1 MFRKLGFGTGKS
13 KKNPKKKRLSPAAHE
28 QRIGDDGVSVGT
40 TPPPSYQYA
49 MNEYALTGPSAVT
62 RRPSTLPNIDDEGQ
76 IRPSFSMTDA
86 DDDEHEI
93 QEQTHEQEQQN
104 PSKHANL
111 QDETITTSN
120 IRLHE
125 QQQQRQRQSNN
136 GTPTPPSSLPL
147 PSPLPSPSPSLGQT
161 QSRDGILRNSSH
173 KSQSD
178 PYNSYARRRY
188 LSPKV
193 EYFSYDEDDTVT
205 SATFCGNND
214 DDDNSTRGPFMM
226 RQPPGRNLPYE
237 YRGNMDQM
245 MPDATYEEW
254 YGDAYVGGPIRYI
267 YPSGYQSMRPRG
279 GPWKL
284 SIVVCLLFTWLSV
297 FIIGHCSDIYTQNQ
311 NSNSNSN
318 NNNNNNNYYADSYDD
333 DNPDNH
339 VINEK
344 WCGSR
349 LLYWMWVMSMLI
361 TGLASA
367 YCGVIGYIKV
377 RDFAVANTRSQPPG
391 IMTVGDYS
399 LSTYGDNSRVGG
411 GSSSNNKGNSDYY
424 VPIGDAGGSAASSR
438 QRHHQQQQQNVSTSN
453 FKLQQTHPAQYNK
466 TIYQADGTPQFWG
479 NQIYRPNQ
487 AAVHT
492 VSR

>member
-1 MFRKLGFGTGKS
+1 MFKKLGFGSSKS
-13 KKNPKKKRLSPAAHE
+13 KKRPKKKRLSPAAHE
-28 QRIGDDGVSVGT
+28 RIGDDGSSMGSA
-40 TPPPSYQYA
+40 PPPSYQYA
-49 MNEYALTGPSAVT
+49 MNEYALTGPSVET
-62 RRPSTLPNIDDEGQ
+62 RRPATLANIDDEGR
-76 IRPSFSMTDA
+76 ILPSYSMTDVTEGK
-86 DDDEHEI
+86 DED
-93 QEQTHEQEQQN
+93 QQLPLN
-104 PSKHANL
+104 DTNV
-111 QDETITTSN
+111 QDETMTTNN
-120 IRLHE
+120 IRMHEKQQRE
-125 QQQQRQRQSNN
+125 QQQS
-136 GTPTPPSSLPL
+136 PTPSTGRPE
-147 PSPLPSPSPSLGQT
+147 
-161 QSRDGILRNSSH
+161 GILRTSSH
-173 KSQSD
+173 MSQTD
-178 PYNSYARRRY
+178 PYSSYTRRRF
-188 LSPKV
+188 LSPRA

-205 SATFCGNND
+205 TATFGGIND
-214 DDDNSTRGPFMM
+214 DDDNNSRLRQAAGGPGLRGK
-226 RQPPGRNLPYE
+226 GE
-237 YRGNMDQM
+237 QM

-284 SIVVCLLFTWLSV
+284 SIIVCLLFTWLSV
-297 FIIGHCSDIYTQNQ
+297 FVIGHCSDIYNQ
-311 NSNSNSN
+311 QGN
-318 NNNNNNNYYADSYDD
+318 NNGDAKDD
-333 DNPDNH
+333 DDPDNH

-349 LLYWMWVMSMLI
+349 LLYWMWVISMLI

-399 LSTYGDNSRVGG
+399 LSSYNDGR
-411 GSSSNNKGNSDYY
+411 GSSGNNKGNSDYY
-424 VPIGDAGGSAASSR
+424 VPIGNPGSHPR
-438 QRHHQQQQQNVSTSN
+438 QLNVSTTN
-453 FKLQQTHPAQYNK
+453 FRLQQTHPAQYNK